1 MSLNPQPHLTNP
13 THPTHPNEK
22 PPNPKGESR
31 NLMLIKIILISML
44 ALNIFAL
51 LLFII
56 GAIVLISVAKNNKYL
71 S

>member
-1 MSLNPQPHLTNP
+1 MRNPP
-13 THPTHPNEK
+13 TPKEK
-22 PPNPKGESR
+22 HKI
-31 NLMLIKIILISML
+31 MLIKIILISML